1 MKEKQRMQYY
11 FSKYITYI
19 EEKNYEKAYNLL
31 YEEYRNNYFPTL
43 EEFEKYVK
51 QKYPDF
57 MSVEYNDMSRQGEYY
72 ILTVNI
78 YNLLTNE
85 IIEKEQKYIIKENNF
100 LDYVLSFQVRS
111 GGRYLFYKFRTN
123 FRIKIKEIFK
133 KIWKNAGI
141 VLILWIIMLIINYLL
156 GNMKTEPIPITT
168 YEPHISIMNED
179 KEVPKDLQEPINKIF
194 NEYVNYCNNQE

>member
-1 MKEKQRMQYY
+1 MISVVIPLYNKEKQIAGTLQTVLDQTCQDFEIVIVNDGSTDGSVGEIKKITDKKTDVEMAETELKEVKKMKEKQRMQYY

-100 LDYVLSFQVRS
+100 LDYVLSFQVR
-111 GGRYLFYKFRTN
+111 
-123 FRIKIKEIFK
+123 
-133 KIWKNAGI
+133 
-141 VLILWIIMLIINYLL
+141 
-156 GNMKTEPIPITT
+156 
-168 YEPHISIMNED
+168 
-179 KEVPKDLQEPINKIF
+179 
-194 NEYVNYCNNQE
+194 

>member
-1 MKEKQRMQYY
+1 MKKVLSLVLAATLVASLSACGGALVDLDTPKSDELTAQYDFY
-11 FSKYITYI
+11 PDAMNTIRADMKITPEQADEVFI
-19 EEKNYEKAYNLL
+19 ILTSCGEEKNYEKAYNLL

-100 LDYVLSFQVRS
+100 LDYVLSFQVR
-111 GGRYLFYKFRTN
+111 
-123 FRIKIKEIFK
+123 
-133 KIWKNAGI
+133 
-141 VLILWIIMLIINYLL
+141 
-156 GNMKTEPIPITT
+156 
-168 YEPHISIMNED
+168 
-179 KEVPKDLQEPINKIF
+179 
-194 NEYVNYCNNQE
+194 

>member
-1 MKEKQRMQYY
+1 MLTIVLLILIGVNISLLSNKLLAPVYANNKVKKEYEEIIAKRNEEIKKITDKKTDVEMAKTELKEVKKMKEKQRMQYY

-72 ILTVNI
+72 ILTVHI

-100 LDYVLSFQVRS
+100 LDYVLSFQVR
-111 GGRYLFYKFRTN
+111 
-123 FRIKIKEIFK
+123 
-133 KIWKNAGI
+133 
-141 VLILWIIMLIINYLL
+141 
-156 GNMKTEPIPITT
+156 
-168 YEPHISIMNED
+168 
-179 KEVPKDLQEPINKIF
+179 
-194 NEYVNYCNNQE
+194 

>member
-1 MKEKQRMQYY
+1 MKRKKKLDIIAIMLTIVLLILIGVNISLLLNKLLAPVYANNKVKKIKEKQRMQYY

-100 LDYVLSFQVRS
+100 LDYVLSFQVR
-111 GGRYLFYKFRTN
+111 
-123 FRIKIKEIFK
+123 
-133 KIWKNAGI
+133 
-141 VLILWIIMLIINYLL
+141 
-156 GNMKTEPIPITT
+156 
-168 YEPHISIMNED
+168 
-179 KEVPKDLQEPINKIF
+179 
-194 NEYVNYCNNQE
+194 